1 MTSCLFHLSFC
12 GHLQRLLLGF
22 ELITFL
28 RMTENTFYW
37 RSARWTMNSCRGL
50 AHFSSRCLL
59 AGRQRWGEHRQL
71 PLLSAPLHDPVAQ
84 RGRFQRHNRRSQK
97 VGKTGSLL
105 CQNNT
110 CVELCGCSWGGKK
123 GETSA
128 HKTSNCDHNLLICGE
143 KVIN

>member
-1 MTSCLFHLSFC
+1 MTSCLFLLSVC

-28 RMTENTFYW
+28 RMTENTSYW
-37 RSARWTMNSCRGL
+37 RSARRTMHSCWGL

-84 RGRFQRHNRRSQK
+84 RGRFQRHNRRSEK
-97 VGKTGSLL
+97 VGKTGSLPR
-105 CQNNT
+105 QNHT
-110 CVELCGCSWGGKK
+110 CVELCGCSLG
-123 GETSA
+123 
-128 HKTSNCDHNLLICGE
+128 GE
-143 KVIN
+143 KNEKPLPTKLAIVATIS